1 MTGYNADAIQV
12 LEGLE
17 AVRKRP
23 GMYIGAT
30 NSKGLHHLAWEIIDN
45 AIDEVVAG
53 YCDRI
58 AVTLYPD
65 QSLSVE
71 DNGRGI
77 PVDMHSKMGIP
88 AVRVAYELLHAG
100 GKFGGESY
108 KVSGGLHGVGASVVN
123 ALSAFLTLEVKR
135 DGKLYRVE
143 YEKGGQLK
151 SDLKVVEK
159 KVKGTGT
166 RVFFRPDA
174 LVFKESIVFSWD
186 VLKNRLQELAYLN
199 AGLTITLTDL
209 RHGERLETYY
219 SESGL
224 PGFVEQIQR
233 EAELDPLHKRTIY
246 FKGEKDQVQV
256 EWAIQYNDS
265 DTETFYSFCNNI
277 ATIEGGTHE
286 SGLRTALTRVFN
298 TYGKKA
304 NILKAK
310 DENLTGD
317 DLRDG
322 LVTVLSVKVPEPQF
336 EGQTKTK
343 LSNTEVEGIVQSL
356 TNEGLTAFFE
366 QYPQVAKEAIGKAW
380 RTAQIRI
387 ASKKA
392 KELKRMKK
400 DAEAKALSGK
410 LAACSEKDKT
420 KNELFL
426 VEGDSAG
433 GSAKTGRDRRFQAI
447 LPLRGKVINTYRAK
461 LDKVLENQEIRS
473 IITAIGAGMGKEF
486 DLDKCNYARVCIMT
500 DSDLDGAHI
509 RTLLLT
515 FFYRYMRP
523 LILNN
528 RVFIAQSPLYKVQ
541 RGKAIQYAYDDQE
554 LKPALKALGKNAV
567 VQRYKG
573 LGEMNPEQLWET
585 TLNPVNR
592 KMIQVTIDDAVAAER
607 KLNICMG
614 SAVEPRREFLMEN
627 IVFTQE
633 DV

>member
-12 LEGLE
+12 LEGME

-30 NSKGLHHLAWEIIDN
+30 NAKGLHHLAWEIIDN
-45 AIDEVVAG
+45 AIDEVEAG
-53 YCDRI
+53 FC
-58 AVTLYPD
+58 TLIRVVINKD
-65 QSLSVE
+65 NSLTVE

-77 PVDMHSKMGIP
+77 PVDLHSKLGIP
-88 AVRVAYELLHAG
+88 AVRVAYEVLHAG
-100 GKFGGESY
+100 GKFGGDSY

-123 ALSAFLTLEVKR
+123 ALSSSLIIEVKR

-143 YEKGGQLK
+143 YENGGQLK
-151 SDLKVVEK
+151 SDLKVIDK
-159 KVKGTGT
+159 LKGSGTKVT
-166 RVFFRPDA
+166 FQPDRGI
-174 LVFKESIVFSWD
+174 FKESTAFNREMI
-186 VLKNRLQELAYLN
+186 KNRLQELAYLN
-199 AGLTITLTDL
+199 AGVTITLEDG
-209 RHGERLETYY
+209 RGAGF
-219 SESGL
+219 SENYCFKSGL
-224 PGFVEQIQR
+224 VGFVEQINA
-233 EAELDPLHKRTIY
+233 EAEVDPLHKRVVY
-246 FKGEKDQVQV
+246 FQGEKDEVQV
-256 EWAIQYNDS
+256 TCAIQYNDT

-277 ATIEGGTHE
+277 STIEGGTHE

-304 NILKAK
+304 NILKTK
-310 DENLTGD
+310 EESLTGD

-322 LVTVLSVKVPEPQF
+322 LVCVLSVKVKEPQF

-343 LSNTEVEGIVQSL
+343 LSNTEVEGIVQSVA
-356 TNEGLTAFFE
+356 NEGLTGFFE
-366 QYPQVAKEAIGKAW
+366 QYPNVAKEAIGKAW
-380 RTAQIRI
+380 RTAQVRI

-410 LAACSEKDKT
+410 LAACSEKDKG

-461 LDKVLENQEIRS
+461 LDKVLENEEIRS

-523 LILNN
+523 LVLAN

-541 RGKAIQYAYDDQE
+541 KGNTIRYAYDDEE
-554 LKPALKALGKNAV
+554 LKISLKELGKNAA

-573 LGEMNPEQLWET
+573 LGEMNPDQLWET
-585 TLNPVNR
+585 TLNPANR

-614 SAVEPRREFLMEN
+614 PAVEPRREFLMEN
-627 IVFTQE
+627 IVFSEE
-633 DV
+633 DA